1 MSLFRTSLRPPA
13 ILSDEAIERYVE
25 AIWHELQPD
34 PLYRRRLRGMVLN
47 RYVAAREGA
56 IPSVKPRATTSRIG
70 RAVLVASFTLAIGAT
85 SVMAASQE
93 ALPGELLY
101 PLKQRVEQLRVEILP
116 AHLHDDLAAAALGER
131 IDELARLA
139 LRGED
144 DGVAALALVIEHDYE
159 ELAVAFPKE
168 GDAIDRQLMVLD
180 GLLERLPE
188 KARLVVADV
197 LDNLAANAVEPG
209 ERRRNEEREMA
220 LVRAA
225 PPAPA
230 PVTVPEPEHDDAA
243 TPKPARSPK
252 PAPAR
257 SASPSSS
264 PRPMP
269 ADSPAPTPS
278 DVELSEPATVFEPTP
293 RPTPRQP
300 EDRTRAPQEVEAGD

>member
-1 MSLFRTSLRPPA
+1 MSLFRPSLRPPA

-25 AIWHELQPD
+25 AIRHELQPD

-56 IPSVKPRATTSRIG
+56 IPSAKPRATMSRIG
-70 RAVLVASFTLAIGAT
+70 RAVLVASFTLAIGVT

-116 AHLHDDLAAAALGER
+116 AHLHDELAAAALGER

-139 LRGED
+139 LRGD
-144 DGVAALALVIEHDYE
+144 DNGVAALAIVIEHDYK
-159 ELAVAFPKE
+159 ELVAAFPQD

-180 GLLERLPE
+180 ELLGRLPE

-197 LDNLAANAVEPG
+197 LDDLAAKGPPEPSELG
-209 ERRRNEEREMA
+209 RNEDRVTG

-225 PPAPA
+225 PPVPA
-230 PVTVPEPEHDDAA
+230 PVTVPEPQEPA
-243 TPKPARSPK
+243 TPRPARSPK
-252 PAPAR
+252 PMPAR
-257 SASPSSS
+257 SASPSPS
-264 PRPMP
+264 PSPMP
-269 ADSPAPTPS
+269 TDPPAPMPTEAESP
-278 DVELSEPATVFEPTP
+278 EPARAFEPTP
-293 RPTPRQP
+293 RPTPKQP
-300 EDRTRAPQEVEAGD
+300 ANRERAPHGVEAGD